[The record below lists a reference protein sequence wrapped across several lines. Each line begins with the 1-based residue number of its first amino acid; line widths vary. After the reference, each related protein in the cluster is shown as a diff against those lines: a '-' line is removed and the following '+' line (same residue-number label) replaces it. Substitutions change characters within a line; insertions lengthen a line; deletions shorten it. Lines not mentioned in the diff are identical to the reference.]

1 MKSQYMKIIN
11 LFCKTC
17 DYQSSQKGN
26 LRTHEESVH
35 GGSKFAFKMSDGNL
49 AILVH
54 IFNEIAL

>member
-1 MKSQYMKIIN
+1 MNIQYMKIKN

-35 GGSKFAFKMSDGNL
+35 GKL

-54 IFNEIAL
+54 IFYKFICVVF

>member
-1 MKSQYMKIIN
+1 MKIQYMKIIN

-35 GGSKFAFKMSDGNL
+35 GGSKFAFKMSDGKL

-54 IFNEIAL
+54 IFN